1 MERQMQFYQLSELTN
16 WLNDNIT
23 EKNTQEVLLLE
34 GIKNNLSIKLHR
46 TTLKIPDDFLN
57 VLYKAE
63 TRRSTNKLLD
73 FLPFSLN

>member
-1 MERQMQFYQLSELTN
+1 MERQMQFYQLSELTD
-16 WLNDNIT
+16 WLNNNIT

-46 TTLKIPDDFLN
+46 TTLKIPDDILN
-57 VLYKAE
+57 VLYKGE

-73 FLPFSLN
+73 YLPYSAN